1 MAEAGYRGDLNLPGP
16 RNMAPLRTAKAR
28 WLLWGPALVLAS
40 ALGLAIIHVCG
51 LLPGG
56 PLLGLRLGGAM
67 QCAPSCICRQWQK
80 QRVTV
85 TSELLQAWDKR
96 TAAMGQLTANN
107 TPDAEHLFDRIAA
120 ELAPFQRWWQYE
132 TTFPLCCMAVLLGCV
147 AWHPRAAAVRWHVQR
162 VHLSAFT
169 IPCLCFPN
177 RPPALLR

>member
-1 MAEAGYRGDLNLPGP
+1 
-16 RNMAPLRTAKAR
+16 MAPLRTAKAR

-51 LLPGG
+51 LLPRGA
-56 PLLGLRLGGAM
+56 LLGLRLGGAM

-85 TSELLQAWDKR
+85 TNELLQAWDKR

-120 ELAPFQRWWQYE
+120 ELAPFNVGGSMELPFRCVAW
-132 TTFPLCCMAVLLGCV
+132 LCCMAVL
-147 AWHPRAAAVRWHVQR
+147 HPRAAAVRCHVQR
-162 VHLSAFT
+162 VHISAFT
-169 IPCLCFPN
+169 LPC
-177 RPPALLR
+177 PASLTDHRHY